1 MTAFTPMTFDE
12 STLRLRC
19 TVNGKM
25 RSHDVPV
32 RMTLADYLRDVLR
45 LTGTHLG
52 CEQGQCGACTVRAN
66 GEVVRACLM
75 LAVQAEGMRIDTIE
89 GLNASGELADLQDA
103 FFRHAALQCGF
114 CTAGMLI
121 TADDALRSNPAITR
135 DGVRAALTGQLC
147 RCTGYHAIVDAVV
160 DTASLRRRAGEID
173 A

>member
-1 MTAFTPMTFDE
+1 MNDEALIADE

-19 TVNGKM
+19 IVNGKL

-32 RMTLADYLRDVLR
+32 RMTLADYLRDVLG

-52 CEQGQCGACTVRAN
+52 CEQGQCGACTVRAD
-66 GEVVRACLM
+66 GAVVRACLM
-75 LAVQAEGMRIDTIE
+75 LAVQAEGMHIDTIE
-89 GLNASGELADLQDA
+89 GLTASGELADLQDA

-121 TADDALRSNPAITR
+121 TADDALRCNPAITR
-135 DGVRAALTGQLC
+135 EGVRAALTGNYC

-160 DTASLRRRAGEID
+160 DTARLRRD

>member
-1 MTAFTPMTFDE
+1 MTASALIADE
-12 STLRLRC
+12 PTLRLRC
-19 TVNGKM
+19 TVNGKL

-32 RMTLADYLRDVLR
+32 RMTLADYLRDVLG

-52 CEQGQCGACTVRAN
+52 CEQGQCGACTVRAD
-66 GEVVRACLM
+66 GAVVRACLM

-114 CTAGMLI
+114 CTAGMLL
-121 TADDALRSNPAITR
+121 TADDALRSDPAITR
-135 DGVRAALTGQLC
+135 DGVRAALTGNLC

-160 DTASLRRRAGEID
+160 DTAGLRLGAGD
-173 A
+173 ANA